1 MKLSTTLALFVF
13 AASLANATLNYAG
26 PEVDWSDPYA
36 DSSMSAG
43 DFFAATPP
51 PDLPE
56 PGSIED
62 PNVVKCVFEEDPD
75 AHDPAAGVWIEVF
88 HAR

>member
-1 MKLSTTLALFVF
+1 MKLLTTLALFVF
-13 AASLANATLNYAG
+13 TASLANASLNYSG
-26 PEVDWSDPYA
+26 PEVDWSDPDA
-36 DSSMSAG
+36 DSSMDAG
-43 DFFAATPP
+43 DFFATLP

-75 AHDPAAGVWIEVF
+75 AHDTAPGVWIELF